1 MVAVAALYDRKR
13 LGRNALSGAVSALPA
28 GVGAVEDRFPGA
40 GGAEQ
45 LFPQPGKVHVGAGS
59 LFPIRDALVGRQI
72 VVVGVED
79 DACRELLRQLPGQC
93 GLTAAAAAVQSDEN
107 GLFRVRRQ

>member
-1 MVAVAALYDRKR
+1 MLAQ
-13 LGRNALSGAVSALPA
+13 
-28 GVGAVEDRFPGA
+28 GVF
-40 GGAEQ
+40 
-45 LFPQPGKVHVGAGS
+45 
-59 LFPIRDALVGRQI
+59 FPIRDALVGRQI

-107 GLFRVRRQ
+107 GLFRVRRQQRGDFFG